1 MTLVLFLQDNEYE
14 DAGPLYH
21 ADDLDISNSATIP
34 YRPTPTVPKGDLSQQ
49 EDIFVALSDIQRCN
63 SGEKSHTNFEGFD
76 HELLAHE
83 KNLFDTSTDTS
94 SERSDS
100 DRDDVLM
107 RKNIGDVKT
116 NEVGVNLVSDCENE
130 DKLCKLPNASSAP
143 HESDTSEDS
152 DFIAASFWLRNRKAD
167 LNPSAVPFRFDSQLG
182 KPPTQNRVSM
192 HSDDLICKVAE
203 RSSMMGS
210 RSESP
215 TLAILDQAPEL
226 PQSPTDSSNIYDYPK
241 PSADKVQISAGEK
254 HLKSKASCFTHS
266 QQPLPESYDDREHD
280 KDYERLIESKC
291 KSFTNTEEDKHTD
304 SIYEVTWQC
313 PETIPDGNLFE
324 PRKLVVNL
332 PEQDRESTVVK
343 STKCLKDVEDDCVR
357 PKHLKNVF
365 SRVFSKK
372 RKSKELPESLT
383 VAVPRTSE
391 SCGSGEN
398 KNEGNIY
405 SDFPSPSHEKALPT
419 IDSDILKESIAS
431 GPKLAIPDPAIE
443 LPKRNFGEMMS
454 NSQPNQHL
462 SQSACVTHLPEERL
476 YEDMTRPVIVNSQ
489 SLDLPPSP
497 PPKHGAKDFPI
508 LSKTFDDKPVAPP
521 RRNKKEGSSGSL
533 PQAFDSTAYGI
544 ETFSSNI
551 SSWEG
556 SKLPMPVSDREPV
569 LPPRRKPMKEDSSN
583 SPPLPAPRRTA
594 ASGASF
600 SGMPNFN

>member
-1 MTLVLFLQDNEYE
+1 MTLILFLQDNEYE
-14 DAGPLYH
+14 DADPLY
-21 ADDLDISNSATIP
+21 LDISNSATIP
-34 YRPTPTVPKGDLSQQ
+34 YRPPPTVPKGDLSQQ
-49 EDIFVALSDIQRCN
+49 EDIFVALSDIKRCN
-63 SGEKSHTNFEGFD
+63 SGEKSNTNFEGFD

-107 RKNIGDVKT
+107 RKNSGDVKT
-116 NEVGVNLVSDCENE
+116 NEVDVNLVSGGENE
-130 DKLCKLPNASSAP
+130 EKLCKLPNVSSAP
-143 HESDTSEDS
+143 LESDTSEDS

-167 LNPSAVPFRFDSQLG
+167 LNSSAVPCRFDGHLG
-182 KPPTQNRVSM
+182 KPSAQNRVSM
-192 HSDDLICKVAE
+192 HSDNLICKVAE
-203 RSSMMGS
+203 RSSRMGS

-215 TLAILDQAPEL
+215 TLAILGQAPEL
-226 PQSPTDSSNIYDYPK
+226 PQLPTDSATIYDYPK
-241 PSADKVQISAGEK
+241 PSVDNVQVSGGERY
-254 HLKSKASCFTHS
+254 LKSKAGCFMHS
-266 QQPLPESYDDREHD
+266 KQPLPQSYDEPEHD
-280 KDYERLIESKC
+280 KEYERLIESKC
-291 KSFTNTEEDKHTD
+291 KSFKNTEEDKHTD

-313 PETIPDGNLFE
+313 PETIPDENLFE

-332 PEQDRESTVVK
+332 PEQDHESAVVK
-343 STKCLKDVEDDCVR
+343 STKCLKEVEAEYVR

-372 RKSKELPESLT
+372 PKSKELPESLT
-383 VAVPRTSE
+383 VALPTTSE

-405 SDFPSPSHEKALPT
+405 SDFPSPSHEKALPA

-454 NSQPNQHL
+454 NSQPKQHL
-462 SQSACVTHLPEERL
+462 SQSPCVTHLPEERL
-476 YEDMTRPVIVNSQ
+476 YEDMIKPAIVNSR
-489 SLDLPPSP
+489 SVDLPPSP

-533 PQAFDSTAYGI
+533 PRAFDCSAYGI
-544 ETFSSNI
+544 EMFSSNI
-551 SSWEG
+551 SSLEG
-556 SKLPMPVSDREPV
+556 SKLPMPVSYREPV
-569 LPPRRKPMKEDSSN
+569 LPPRRKPMKEDNSN
-583 SPPLPAPRRTA
+583 SPPPRAPRRTA

-600 SGMPNFN
+600 SGTSNFN